1 MFNNDDDKKRDDN
14 IEIVIGDESVLDISE
29 VNDYSEGLKPS
40 TEKKSRIVIPTE
52 RKKIVRHDDK
62 KENNEKKDE
71 NKDNKENKE
80 EKNTDKK
87 DN

>member
-1 MFNNDDDKKRDDN
+1 MFNNDNEKKDDN

-52 RKKIVRHDDK
+52 RKRIVRDDK
-62 KENNEKKDE
+62 NKKDE
-71 NKDNKENKE
+71 ENKKETNKE
-80 EKNTDKK
+80 EKKEN
-87 DN
+87 DNK